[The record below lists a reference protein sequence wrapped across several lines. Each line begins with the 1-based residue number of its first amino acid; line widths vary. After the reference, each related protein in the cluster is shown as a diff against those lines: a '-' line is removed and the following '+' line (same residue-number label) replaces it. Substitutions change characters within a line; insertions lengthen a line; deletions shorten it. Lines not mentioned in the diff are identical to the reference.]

1 MQRPRRAWP
10 FILAAVSL
18 VFAACSGSATSAPSS
33 AASAASQGASAAPAV
48 SAAPAASATAA
59 APVHLTMWQQWGGG
73 HEEDARKKII
83 SDYEALHPNVTIDEV
98 PVTDNSKILTA
109 ISGGNPPD
117 IVDLVSSLP
126 LGEWASKGALMPLDS
141 LISQSGIDTSVYVP
155 AALQAMTV
163 SGKVYGLPFMD
174 FNVGLVYN
182 KALFTQAGIDP
193 SSPPK
198 TIEELTA
205 DAYKLTK
212 QDANGRITQLGFLP
226 EYPGTSN
233 GQVCTLEDAGWLFG
247 GGWYDGTTSKVTAN
261 LPQNVAALAWEA
273 GFYQKYG
280 AQNIANFLQ
289 SAGAYLTAQDLLESG
304 KLAMVYDGPWSI
316 AFAQA
321 NVPDLA
327 KNLAAAPFPA
337 PAAMPQL
344 TGTSFI
350 DSNPQVIP
358 QGAKNPAAAFDFIRY
373 ETTDPQVTAT
383 FAQLIQNLPQLQQTP
398 PFALASDP
406 NFQVFIKEANSS
418 NAHVWPQLPFST
430 EYGVKLCE
438 AQQATLYGKSTPQQ
452 ALDDLQTQM
461 AAAQ

>member
-10 FILAAVSL
+10 AILAAATL
-18 VFAACSGSATSAPSS
+18 ILAACSGSASSAPTHGA
-33 AASAASQGASAAPAV
+33 AASAAAPAG
-48 SAAPAASATAA
+48 SASSA

-73 HEEDARKKII
+73 HEEAALKTII
-83 SDYEALHPNVTIDEV
+83 KDYEALHPNVTIDET
-98 PVTDNSKILTA
+98 PVTDDSKILTA

-126 LGEWASKGALMPLDS
+126 MGEWASKGALMPLDS
-141 LISQSGIDTSVYVP
+141 LIAQSGIDTSVYVP

-163 SGKVYGLPFMD
+163 NGKVYGLPFMD

-182 KALFTQAGIDP
+182 KALFAAAGLDP
-193 SSPPK
+193 NSPPK
-198 TIEELTA
+198 TIEELTQ

-212 QDANGRITQLGFLP
+212 QDASGRITQLGFLP

-233 GQVCTLEDAGWLFG
+233 GQVCTLEDTGWLFG
-247 GGWYDGTTSKVTAN
+247 GGWYDQSSGKVTAN
-261 LPQNVAALAWEA
+261 LPQNVNALAWET

-289 SAGAYLTAQDLLESG
+289 SAGAYLTAQDPLESG
-304 KLAMVYDGPWSI
+304 KLAMVYDGPWAI
-316 AFAQA
+316 AFAQS

-358 QGAKNPAAAFDFIRY
+358 AGSKHAAAAFDFIRY
-373 ETTDPQVTAT
+373 ETTNPQVTAT
-383 FAQLIQNLPQLQQTP
+383 FAQLIQNLPQLKQTP
-398 PFALASDP
+398 SFPLASDP
-406 NFQVFIKEANSS
+406 NFQVFIDEANST

-430 EYGVKLCE
+430 EYGTKLCE
-438 AQQATLYGKSTPQQ
+438 AQQAALYGKSTPQ
-452 ALDDLQTQM
+452 ATLDNLQSQM
-461 AAAQ
+461 AAAH

>member
-1 MQRPRRAWP
+1 MQRPRRVWP
-10 FILAAVSL
+10 TILAAATL
-18 VFAACSGSATSAPSS
+18 VLAACSGSASSAPSQRP
-33 AASAASQGASAAPAV
+33 AASAATAAG
-48 SAAPAASATAA
+48 SGSSA

-73 HEEDARKKII
+73 HEEAALKQVIK
-83 SDYEALHPNVTIDEV
+83 DYEALHPNVTIDET
-98 PVTDNSKILTA
+98 PVTDDSKILTA

-126 LGEWASKGALMPLDS
+126 MGEWASKGALMPLDS
-141 LISQSGIDTSVYVP
+141 LIAQSGMDTSVYVP
-155 AALQAMTV
+155 AALEAMTV
-163 SGKVYGLPFMD
+163 NGKVYGLPFMD
-174 FNVGLVYN
+174 FNVGLIYN
-182 KALFTQAGIDP
+182 KALFAAAGLDP
-193 SSPPK
+193 NSPPK
-198 TIEELTA
+198 SIEELTQ

-226 EYPGTSN
+226 EYPGPSN
-233 GQVCTLEDAGWLFG
+233 GQVCTLEDTGWLFG
-247 GGWYDGTTSKVTAN
+247 GGWYDQTTDKVTAN
-261 LPQNVAALAWEA
+261 LPQNVAALQWET

-289 SAGAYLTAQDLLESG
+289 SAGAYLTAQDPLESG

-321 NVPDLA
+321 NVPALA

-337 PAAMPQL
+337 PASMPQL

-358 QGAKNPAAAFDFIRY
+358 QGAKNAAAAFDFIRY
-373 ETTDPQVTAT
+373 ETTSPTVTAT
-383 FAQLIQNLPQLQQTP
+383 FAQLIQNLPQLKQTP
-398 PFALASDP
+398 SFPLANDP
-406 NFQVFIKEANSS
+406 NFQVFIKEANST

-438 AQQATLYGKSTPQQ
+438 AQQAALYGKSTPQA
-452 ALDDLQTQM
+452 ALDNLQSQM
-461 AAAQ
+461 AAAH

>member
-10 FILAAVSL
+10 AILAAATL
-18 VFAACSGSATSAPSS
+18 ILAACSGSASSAPTNGA
-33 AASAASQGASAAPAV
+33 AASAAAPAG
-48 SAAPAASATAA
+48 SASSA

-73 HEEDARKKII
+73 HEEAALKTII
-83 SDYEALHPNVTIDEV
+83 KDYEALHPNVTIDET
-98 PVTDNSKILTA
+98 PVTDDSKILTA

-126 LGEWASKGALMPLDS
+126 MGEWASKGALMPLDS
-141 LISQSGIDTSVYVP
+141 LIAQSGIDTSVYVP

-163 SGKVYGLPFMD
+163 NGKVYGLPFMD

-182 KALFTQAGIDP
+182 KALFAAAGLDP
-193 SSPPK
+193 NSPPK
-198 TIEELTA
+198 TIEELTQ

-212 QDANGRITQLGFLP
+212 QDASGRITQLGFLP

-233 GQVCTLEDAGWLFG
+233 GQVCTLEDTGWLFG
-247 GGWYDGTTSKVTAN
+247 GGWYDQSSGKVTAN
-261 LPQNVAALAWEA
+261 LPQNVSALAWET

-289 SAGAYLTAQDLLESG
+289 SAGAYLTAQDPLESG
-304 KLAMVYDGPWSI
+304 KLAMVYDGPWAI
-316 AFAQA
+316 AFAQS

-327 KNLAAAPFPA
+327 KSLAAAPFPA

-358 QGAKNPAAAFDFIRY
+358 AGSKHAAAAFDFIRY
-373 ETTDPQVTAT
+373 ETTNPQVTAT
-383 FAQLIQNLPQLQQTP
+383 FAQLIQNLPQLKQTP
-398 PFALASDP
+398 SFPLASDP
-406 NFQVFIKEANSS
+406 NFQVFINEANST

-430 EYGVKLCE
+430 EYGTKLCE
-438 AQQATLYGKSTPQQ
+438 AQQAALYGKSTPQA
-452 ALDDLQTQM
+452 ALDTLQSQM
-461 AAAQ
+461 AAAH

>member
-1 MQRPRRAWP
+1 MAG
-10 FILAAVSL
+10 A
-18 VFAACSGSATSAPSS
+18 SS
-33 AASAASQGASAAPAV
+33 AGASGQAG
-48 SAAPAASATAA
+48 

-73 HEEDARKKII
+73 HEEDALKQVIKG
-83 SDYEALHPNVTIDEV
+83 YEALHPNVTIDEV
-98 PVTDNSKILTA
+98 PVTDDSKILTA

-117 IVDLVSSLP
+117 ILDLVSSLP

-141 LISQSGIDTSVYVP
+141 FIQQSGLDTSQYVP
-155 AALQAMTV
+155 AALTAM
-163 SGKVYGLPFMD
+163 KVNDKVFGLPFMD

-182 KALFTQAGIDP
+182 KALFSQAGLDP
-193 SSPPK
+193 NSPPK
-198 TIEELTA
+198 TIEELTQ

-212 QDANGRITQLGFLP
+212 QDASGRITQLGFLP

-233 GQVCTLEDAGWLFG
+233 GQVCTLEDTGWLFG
-247 GGWYDGTTSKVTAN
+247 GGWYNQATQKVTADDA
-261 LPQNVAALAWEA
+261 QNVGALTWEA
-273 GFYQKYG
+273 SFYQKYG
-280 AQNIANFLQ
+280 AQNVANFLQ
-289 SAGAYLTAQDLLESG
+289 SAGAYLTAQDPLESG
-304 KLAMVYDGPWSI
+304 KLAMVYDGPWAI

-337 PAAMPQL
+337 PAAEPQL

-358 QGAKNPAAAFDFIRY
+358 QGTKNPAAAFDFIKY
-373 ETTDPQVTAT
+373 ETTSPQVTAT
-383 FAQLIQNLPQLQQTP
+383 FAQLIQNLPQLQQVP
-398 PFALASDP
+398 SFPLASDP

-438 AQQATLYGKSTPQQ
+438 AQQAALYGKATPQQ
-452 ALDDLQTQM
+452 ALSTLQAAM
-461 AAAQ
+461 AAAH